1 MRKSGVLII
10 CAQTPFHTWSGHET
24 RVLDITNIFLWDMS
38 QAKTMVVLEA
48 WIDLKYSASVIGPIG
63 VDQPADSC

>member
-1 MRKSGVLII
+1 
-10 CAQTPFHTWSGHET
+10 
-24 RVLDITNIFLWDMS
+24 
-38 QAKTMVVLEA
+38 MVVLEA